1 MMHEIKKVWPPAA
14 TCDYFQDLT
23 TNGTT
28 HNVIALRVGRS
39 ISPGVESGV
48 NSSSWT
54 APATL
59 EVTWASPL
67 TSANYQ
73 VDLFTL
79 HTRYLCINPSGK
91 FAIAE

>member
-1 MMHEIKKVWPPAA
+1 MRSKRFGPCVAS
-14 TCDYFQDLT
+14 CDYFQSLT

-59 EVTWASPL
+59 EVTWTSPL

-73 VDLFTL
+73 VDFFTL
-79 HTRYLCINPSGK
+79 HTRYLTIGTNGQ
-91 FAIAE
+91 FAIDE